1 LKPIQI
7 NGHST
12 KLIAFEEQDINDE
25 YLSWLNDAQLM
36 QYSTQRFMQHTHKS
50 ALSYLRDMQASSHLF
65 FGIYEIGAVKLIGTI
80 TARLD
85 FHQRVA
91 DLGILVGN
99 HQYQGRGLGLDAWKS
114 LSNYLVFHEE
124 FRKIC
129 AGTLAENVAMNRLAL
144 SAGMKLEAT
153 LSEQQIYQGLPADVN
168 LYGKL
173 QRDFVPLTVIA
184 R

>member
-7 NGHST
+7 SGHST
-12 KLIAFEEQDINDE
+12 RLIAFEERDINDE

-36 QYSTQRFMQHTHKS
+36 QYSTQRFSKHTRES

-65 FGIYEIGAVKLIGTI
+65 LGIYEIGALKFIGTI

-91 DLGILVGN
+91 NLGILVGN
-99 HQYQGRGLGLDAWKS
+99 HQYQGRGLGLDAWNS
-114 LSNYLVFHEE
+114 LSDFLVFHEE
-124 FRKIC
+124 FRKIS
-129 AGTLAENVAMNRLAL
+129 AGTLVANVAMNRLAL

-153 LSEQQIYQGLPADVN
+153 LREQQIYRGLPADVN

-173 QRDFVPLTVIA
+173 QRDFVALTA
-184 R
+184 TAW

>member
-1 LKPIQI
+1 
-7 NGHST
+7 
-12 KLIAFEEQDINDE
+12 
-25 YLSWLNDAQLM
+25 M
-36 QYSTQRFMQHTHKS
+36 QYSTQRFIQHTRKS
-50 ALSYLRDMQASSHLF
+50 ALIYLREMQASDNYFL
-65 FGIYEIGAVKLIGTI
+65 GIYEIGALKLIGTI

-85 FHQRVA
+85 FRQRVA
-91 DLGILVGN
+91 NLGILVGN

-114 LSNYLVFHEE
+114 LSNYLVFHKE

-129 AGTLAENVAMNRLAL
+129 AGTLAENVAMNRLAF

-153 LSEQQIYQGLPADVN
+153 LREHQIYQGLPADVN

-173 QRDFVPLTVIA
+173 QRDFVPLTAIA